1 MRMTVND
8 RARAI
13 ATFRF
18 IEVKLMELTAA
29 WTPSTPEMEAKVMFG
44 RHIWDFAQHADAL
57 GKRTFELRQPEH
69 YTLPADSAYQALLT
83 RVGAADGTAERIAG
97 LYEVIVPGLTRRY
110 ESYIAATDPI
120 LDEPTVV
127 IMERIVA
134 DLKRQTAQAR
144 ALLGELGLQAPAH
157 GPLFQQE
164 SETPHLAAAGAS
176 A

>member
-1 MRMTVND
+1 MPMTVND

-69 YTLPADSAYQALLT
+69 YTLPADGAYQELLA
-83 RVGAADGTAERIAG
+83 RIGSADDTAGRIAG

-110 ESYIAATDPI
+110 ENYIAATDPI
-120 LDEPTVV
+120 LDEPTIV
-127 IMERIVA
+127 IMERIA
-134 DLKRQTAQAR
+134 GDLKRQTAQAR
-144 ALLGELGLQAPAH
+144 TLIAQLGLEAPPHA
-157 GPLFQQE
+157 PLFQQE
-164 SETPHLAAAGAS
+164 MDTPHLAATGATV
-176 A
+176 